1 MSFPPAM
8 MSYDYPH
15 PVSRTYQYKKITK
28 PLLERKRRARINRCL
43 DELKDL
49 MVDALETEGENISK
63 LEKADILELTVRHLQ
78 KLQSSRPSGLSVT
91 IASGDEISAESRWQ
105 SGFGHCAAEAYRFL
119 SSLPGEAAERLARHL
134 AAGLQ
139 TGRQTNS
146 PSKAN
151 LLSPTLA
158 NLDRIA
164 NVVVPC
170 PVGTSGEID
179 SAILS
184 TNTSPI
190 RSTPH
195 TDKTVA
201 GIHDAG
207 ASTTASSTPRCR
219 TSVSL
224 VNGDEKLTVNY
235 SAKLKSLRDR
245 RPPTTTTT
253 TTTTTITTTRN
264 KTNDPHNI
272 NADDDEEIDVERVDD
287 RDPMWRPW

>member
-1 MSFPPAM
+1 M
-8 MSYDYPH
+8 
-15 PVSRTYQYKKITK
+15 
-28 PLLERKRRARINRCL
+28 C
-43 DELKDL
+43 
-49 MVDALETEGENISK
+49 
-63 LEKADILELTVRHLQ
+63 
-78 KLQSSRPSGLSVT
+78 
-91 IASGDEISAESRWQ
+91 
-105 SGFGHCAAEAYRFL
+105 
-119 SSLPGEAAERLARHL
+119 
-134 AAGLQ
+134 
-139 TGRQTNS
+139 S
-146 PSKAN
+146 PQSKAN
-151 LLSPTLA
+151 LLSPTLV

-195 TDKTVA
+195 TDKIVV

-224 VNGDEKLTVNY
+224 VNDDEKLTVNY

-245 RPPTTTTT
+245 RPPTTTT
-253 TTTTTITTTRN
+253 ITTTRN
-264 KTNDPHNI
+264 KTNDPLNI

-287 RDPMWRPW
+287 RDPMWRPWQRAKTCIKKLIICIPLIQIVLNLTFFKSTIALTYQEKPIFILIKMLRHQMWVF